1 MKHAGSGFT
10 VVSILGSFVVLALV
24 TLVSRPAEA
33 GAKRIAVLDFDDTAS
48 ASQTFSADNP
58 MAAMMAMAG
67 RMQQGQ
73 QQVQQGGIGASVASI
88 LTTELVK
95 DGTYKVIERSQLQS
109 ILKEQDLS
117 TSGVVDAK
125 NAAKLGKVLG
135 VSALITGTVTEY
147 NVSTRTSGIMGIG
160 KKTTIGKVALNA
172 RMIDTTSGE
181 ILFAADGSG
190 EEYATGVAVGGYYN
204 TDTTG
209 SGNTLLGKAT
219 KKALENIM
227 PQVIAHASKLKEG
240 NVSGQVAYYDNA
252 AKCCYLDLGKESGVE
267 KDQTLYVTRVIRE
280 IKSPTTGEVIKRISE
295 KVAELK
301 IREVEK
307 ASSTAICIAGKC
319 DDIKE
324 KDLVSNVA
332 N

>member
-1 MKHAGSGFT
+1 MKNTGSGFT
-10 VVSILGSFVVLALV
+10 FVSILGSLAVLALV

-33 GAKRIAVLDFDDTAS
+33 GTRRIAILDFDAAAPQQSVDMS
-48 ASQTFSADNP
+48 EDNP
-58 MAAMMAMAG
+58 MAMLALIAG
-67 RMQQGQ
+67 QKGNTGQ
-73 QQVQQGGIGASVASI
+73 SGIGQMVASL

-95 DGTYKVIERSQLQS
+95 DGTYKVLERSQLQS
-109 ILKEQDLS
+109 ILKEQNLS
-117 TSGVVDAK
+117 TSGIADAK
-125 NAAKLGKVLG
+125 DAAKIGKVLG
-135 VSALITGTVTEY
+135 VNAIVTGSVTQY
-147 NVSTRTSGIMGIG
+147 NVSSKKTGVFGIG
-160 KKTTIGKVALNA
+160 VKTTTGKVALNA

-181 ILFAADGSG
+181 ILFASDGSG
-190 EEYATGVAVGGYYN
+190 EESESGMAL
-204 TDTTG
+204 G
-209 SGNTLLGKAT
+209 SIYSSDSSNYGDTLLGKST
-219 KKALENIM
+219 KKALENIIREVVAYA
-227 PQVIAHASKLKEG
+227 PKLREG
-240 NVSGQVAYYDNA
+240 ALSGQVAYYDNST
-252 AKCCYLDLGKESGVE
+252 KCCYLDLGKESGVE

-324 KDLVSNVA
+324 KDLVSSVA